1 MKGGWSTEKLVDAIS
16 YMIVHKHFHEYVTE
30 VHGDPETVPAQ
41 SPFADP
47 SLERWWEGEF
57 GAGLPGEPPARGGDG
72 RVVARSGSAWF
83 RPGLRRAVAVP
94 EAFLTEK
101 VGECLRRYL
110 DELGVEVIPVATAA
124 LSRLKDRADLF
135 VLPIFGSV
143 RQGREDLHQVVQQLQ
158 ERVQMD
164 LDKLPRVVHLS
175 IDGGREAV
183 FEAFARIGLTF
194 TRRLERLRDGVRD
207 GGGGG
212 AGAGGPQPP
221 ARRSPSRS

>member
-1 MKGGWSTEKLVDAIS
+1 MAC
-16 YMIVHKHFHEYVTE
+16 
-30 VHGDPETVPAQ
+30 
-41 SPFADP
+41 P
-47 SLERWWEGEF
+47 SATWC
-57 GAGLPGEPPARGGDG
+57 
-72 RVVARSGSAWF
+72 

-110 DELGVEVIPVATAA
+110 DELGVEVIPVAAAA
-124 LSRLKDRADLF
+124 LWRLKGRADLF

-143 RQGREDLHQVVQQLQ
+143 RKGKEELHQVVQQLQ
-158 ERVQMD
+158 ERVQVD

-194 TRRLERLRDGVRD
+194 TRRLGRLREAFQTAVDAALV
-207 GGGGG
+207 
-212 AGAGGPQPP
+212 P
-221 ARRSPSRS
+221 AVQSVGSSEPVAS